1 MNHDQA
7 SNGRT
12 SSQVSVNAHV
22 SRSSTQAL
30 AFPVR
35 DVLLCL
41 WITVLLG
48 HPKIHDVYHLYPV
61 RDSRAQTKEART
73 IGSLG
78 PRSTN
83 EEVIRFD
90 VTVDQIFLVDY
101 LHTRDLSL
109 IFRGGLTTRW

>member
-7 SNGRT
+7 SDDRT
-12 SSQVSVNAHV
+12 SSEVSVYAHV
-22 SRSSTQAL
+22 SGSSTQAL
-30 AFPVR
+30 AFTIR

-48 HPKIHDVYHLYPV
+48 HPEIHDVYHLQPV
-61 RDSRAQTKEART
+61 SDSRTQRKETRT

-78 PRSTN
+78 PWSTH

-90 VTVDQIFLVDY
+90 VTVDQILLVDC
-101 LHTRDLSL
+101 LHTRDLPL
-109 IFRGGLTTRW
+109 FVRGAV